1 MRSIQDRI
9 MPTVVFIAHVFAQFS
24 KIQRFYTFNEF
35 LRELLY
41 LNNISVAQSSLCFY
55 DVNIEIM
62 LCMSVL
68 LEITWKKN

>member
-1 MRSIQDRI
+1 
-9 MPTVVFIAHVFAQFS
+9 MPTLVFIAHVFAQFS

-41 LNNISVAQSSLCFY
+41 LNDISVAQSPLCFY